1 MHEAGAAVIAAQLL
15 AFYRE
20 PVRFRP
26 RLTHGREPF
35 SGGLLVFRFAQG
47 RFPQAMLRELPA
59 ARRESVREAA
69 LFFIRQVCLWQG
81 ASHYQVLCV
90 PTSARRETIKEHYHG
105 LMALIHPDRQDPGDP
120 HWPAESAQR
129 VNKAYEVLSDDAR
142 RREYDAG
149 LHKSTVGS
157 ATLEDSLM
165 AAPPPPSPGAFH
177 KPRGTRLARM
187 RKPVLFISLAVSL
200 LFFVQVWWAGE
211 VPGEYSAIPS
221 AAPFELSLQWMRE
234 AYSGGQK
241 ARPRASGETSPAKR
255 EPDEDEP
262 AETSFLT
269 PLWRALS
276 GGTVEPRRPQ
286 ARQEGV
292 RVAASASVPVVPAAD
307 FGSAAPATRDPA
319 PAPRKPAERSA
330 PPRPPERL
338 GQALAVRRAAEG
350 ALTAI
355 DMETMVAKVV
365 THYEAGD
372 ADKLLG
378 LYDASSV
385 GLWEAVNLRHDFEEF
400 FRSTRTRRLRL
411 QGVSWDTDSPTARV
425 TGAARLVAEYN
436 DDTGRVER
444 QVSLE
449 MDIVSRD
456 GQPRIAR
463 LSLFPH
469 ER

>member
-1 MHEAGAAVIAAQLL
+1 
-15 AFYRE
+15 
-20 PVRFRP
+20 
-26 RLTHGREPF
+26 
-35 SGGLLVFRFAQG
+35 
-47 RFPQAMLRELPA
+47 
-59 ARRESVREAA
+59 
-69 LFFIRQVCLWQG
+69 
-81 ASHYQVLCV
+81 
-90 PTSARRETIKEHYHG
+90 
-105 LMALIHPDRQDPGDP
+105 
-120 HWPAESAQR
+120 
-129 VNKAYEVLSDDAR
+129 
-142 RREYDAG
+142 
-149 LHKSTVGS
+149 
-157 ATLEDSLM
+157 
-165 AAPPPPSPGAFH
+165 
-177 KPRGTRLARM
+177 
-187 RKPVLFISLAVSL
+187 
-200 LFFVQVWWAGE
+200 
-211 VPGEYSAIPS
+211 
-221 AAPFELSLQWMRE
+221 
-234 AYSGGQK
+234 
-241 ARPRASGETSPAKR
+241 
-255 EPDEDEP
+255 
-262 AETSFLT
+262 
-269 PLWRALS
+269 
-276 GGTVEPRRPQ
+276 
-286 ARQEGV
+286 
-292 RVAASASVPVVPAAD
+292 
-307 FGSAAPATRDPA
+307 
-319 PAPRKPAERSA
+319 
-330 PPRPPERL
+330 
-338 GQALAVRRAAEG
+338 LAVRRAAEG